1 MALGSLTYEVPR
13 PRRWNT
19 FIAGLAIDVA
29 FLLLIVAVGSRLSTQ
44 VEPQP
49 VASTYHVTLIAPVRI
64 APVSE
69 PITPP
74 APAIQTPP
82 QVVAELETPK
92 VALPPVEP
100 VQPRQVE
107 IRQPELRKPLVQKD
121 VQKPAPVKVAEFAA
135 PAVVAAAPPKQT
147 QEIKTNVLDSPKTV
161 AATVH
166 QPAHTVQTGGFGD
179 PNGVGGQGDPKRST
193 LTVAS
198 LGSFDLPAGPG
209 KGNGTG
215 GTRGVSGTVRTTG
228 FGNGAASPMS
238 PARSVSGVMPSGF
251 GDVIAH
257 SGESSP
263 ERTQKKP
270 ELQPVEIV
278 YKPRPVYTPEA
289 RQLRLEGEVLLEV
302 VFTASGSLQIKR
314 VVKGLGHG
322 LDDSALAA
330 AQRIQFHPARR
341 DGQPY
346 DCAALVHMVFE
357 LAD

>member
-13 PRRWNT
+13 VRRWNT
-19 FIAGLAIDVA
+19 FIAGLAIDAA
-29 FLLLIVAVGSRLSTQ
+29 FLLLIAAVGSRLSTQ

-49 VASTYHVTLIAPVRI
+49 IASTYHVTLIAPV
-64 APVSE
+64 SE
-69 PITPP
+69 PITVP
-74 APAIQTPP
+74 APPPTTQAPP

-92 VALPPVEP
+92 VTPPVEP
-100 VQPRQVE
+100 VQPPQVE
-107 IRQPELRKPLVQKD
+107 IRQPELRRPVVQKN
-121 VQKPAPVKVAEFAA
+121 VPKPAPVKIAAFAS
-135 PAVVAAAPPKQT
+135 PAVVAAAPPKQA
-147 QEIKTNVLDSPKTV
+147 QEIKTNVLDTPKTETT
-161 AATVH
+161 TVH
-166 QPAHTVQTGGFGD
+166 QPAREVQTGGFGD
-179 PNGVGGQGDPKRST
+179 PNGVGGQGDPKRN
-193 LTVAS
+193 TVTIAS
-198 LGSFDLPAGPG
+198 LGSFDLPSGPG

-215 GTRGVSGTVRTTG
+215 GVRGVSGTVRTTG
-228 FGNGAASPMS
+228 FGGGAASPTS
-238 PARSVSGVMPSGF
+238 SGRSVGSVMPSGF
-251 GDVIAH
+251 GEVIAH
-257 SGESSP
+257 TSASSP
-263 ERTQKKP
+263 EQTQKKP

-278 YKPRPVYTPEA
+278 YKPRPAYTPEA

-330 AQRIQFHPARR
+330 AQRIKFHPARR